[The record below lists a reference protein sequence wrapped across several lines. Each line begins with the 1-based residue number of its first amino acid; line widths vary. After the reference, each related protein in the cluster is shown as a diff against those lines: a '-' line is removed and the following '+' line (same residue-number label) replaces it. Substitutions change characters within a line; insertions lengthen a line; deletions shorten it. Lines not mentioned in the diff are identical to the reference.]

1 MLPIHFNFSNGK
13 SNSCCSLIMC
23 SSNWWMDAS
32 SIQSHGHGQL
42 HVRGEQCHTFR
53 SRMRRVKR
61 NRNTNKLNLLS
72 FSFVSD
78 GNMSVCQSDGEV
90 NQLVNYF
97 VSQSSCR
104 WMMGELVSEVSNLSV
119 REWVARDCLSIKHFS
134 CCPRCDCE
142 WNGDPYQL
150 MVSVREF
157 IVWLWLMA
165 ITFFRVC

>member
-32 SIQSHGHGQL
+32 SIQSHGHG
-42 HVRGEQCHTFR
+42 RGEQCHTFR

-78 GNMSVCQSDGEV
+78 GNMSVCQSDGE
-90 NQLVNYF
+90 VNYF